1 MLYAITIPLVIIA
14 IAAVL
19 ISDFVR
25 RKRKLE
31 RYVRESFGKM
41 RTHPSEPLERLEAV
55 QTYYE
60 YEKKNIPD
68 VMRVDDIT
76 WNDLDMDTI
85 FALADHTDSFAGES
99 CLYYKLHDLSKSS
112 EELETFEE
120 KVSYFDENEPVRS
133 QVRKS
138 LCLLGKSYAGYDF
151 PLSIDSIDSYRLKYA
166 WVYYLLLGLL
176 LLSAAAAAVFRTP
189 VALFGCLMVYL
200 FNMTVH
206 IIKKATMDIKI
217 RAIFNVC
224 QTLGTAVNVS
234 DHTKQ
239 LSKQT
244 APDIESVRT
253 VSKRAIALG
262 LKRAGENSD
271 EVSML
276 SAYLLGP
283 FMLDFIR
290 YDKTVTA
297 LCSKKAECM
306 RIFKYLGEIDCAVS
320 TASYRRSLKDC
331 CVPQLTDGKSFMF
344 GQLVHPAISN
354 AVPNDFEFRRGVILT
369 GSNASGKSTFI
380 KAAAINLILAQT
392 IHTCT
397 TESAVVARCG
407 VITSMA
413 VKDDVL
419 SGESYYIREIKYL
432 KRMTE
437 LCSQGSLL
445 FLAIDEILKGT
456 NTKERIAASKAVLD
470 YFSKQHC
477 MLMVATHDLELAK
490 AFDKTYD
497 NYHFAEV
504 IGTQDVCF
512 DYELHKGISNSSNAI
527 KLLSAIGFPK
537 QIIDMAQSEA
547 EKDTV

>member
-1 MLYAITIPLVIIA
+1 MLYAITIPLLIIT
-14 IAAVL
+14 IAAML
-19 ISDFVR
+19 ITDCIR
-25 RKRKLE
+25 RRRKLE
-31 RYVRESFGKM
+31 KYVRESFGKK
-41 RTHPSEPLERLEAV
+41 RAHPSEPLERLEAV
-55 QTYYE
+55 QTFYE
-60 YEKKNIPD
+60 YEKKNIPE
-68 VMRVDDIT
+68 VTLVDDIT

-99 CLYYKLHDLSKSS
+99 YLYSKLHDLSTSS
-112 EELETFEE
+112 EELERFEE
-120 KVSYFDENEPVRS
+120 KITYFDENETKRS

-138 LCLLGKSYAGYDF
+138 LCLLGKPYVSYDC
-151 PLSIDSIDSYRLKYA
+151 PLFIDSIESHRLKNA

-176 LLSAAAAAVFRTP
+176 VLSAAAAAVFTTP
-189 VALFGCLMVYL
+189 TAAFACLMIYL

-206 IIKKATMDIKI
+206 IIKKSTMDIKI
-217 RAIFNVC
+217 RAIFNIC
-224 QTLGTAVNVS
+224 KTLGTAVAVS
-234 DHTKQ
+234 DNTSD
-239 LSKQT
+239 LSNEAADDAQT
-244 APDIESVRT
+244 VRAT
-253 VSKRAIALG
+253 SKRAAALG

-290 YDKTVTA
+290 YDKITA
-297 LCSKKAECM
+297 DLCGKKAECM
-306 RIFKYLGEIDCAVS
+306 RLFKYLGEIDCAIS
-320 TASYRRSLKDC
+320 TASYRRSIKC
-331 CVPQLTDGKSFMF
+331 YCVPQLTDGSSFMF
-344 GQLVHPAISN
+344 GRLVHPAIPN

-413 VKDDVL
+413 VKDDVF

-437 LCSQGSLL
+437 FCSQGRLL

-456 NTKERIAASKAVLD
+456 NTKERIAASKAILE

-477 MLMVATHDLELAK
+477 MLMAATHDLELAK

-497 NYHFAEV
+497 NYHFSEV

-527 KLLSAIGFPK
+527 KLLSTIGFPK
-537 QIIDMAQSEA
+537 QIIDMALSEA
-547 EKDTV
+547 EKDTI

>member
-1 MLYAITIPLVIIA
+1 MLYAITIPLLIIA
-14 IAAVL
+14 IAAML
-19 ISDFVR
+19 ITDCIR
-25 RKRKLE
+25 HRRKLE
-31 RYVRESFGKM
+31 KYVRESFGKK
-41 RTHPSEPLERLEAV
+41 RAHPSEPLERLEAV
-55 QTYYE
+55 QTFYE
-60 YEKKNIPD
+60 YEKKNIPE
-68 VMRVDDIT
+68 VTLVDDIT

-99 CLYYKLHDLSKSS
+99 YLYSKLHDLSTSS
-112 EELETFEE
+112 EELERFEE
-120 KVSYFDENEPVRS
+120 KITYFDENETKRS

-151 PLSIDSIDSYRLKYA
+151 PLSIDSIDSYRLKNA

-176 LLSAAAAAVFRTP
+176 VLSAAAAAVFRTP
-189 VALFGCLMVYL
+189 TAAFACLMIYL

-206 IIKKATMDIKI
+206 IIKKSTMDIKI
-217 RAIFNVC
+217 RAIFNIC
-224 QTLGTAVNVS
+224 KTLGTAVAVS
-234 DHTKQ
+234 DNTSD
-239 LSKQT
+239 LSNEAADDAQT
-244 APDIESVRT
+244 VRAT
-253 VSKRAIALG
+253 SKRAAALG

-290 YDKTVTA
+290 YDKITA
-297 LCSKKAECM
+297 DLCGKKAECM
-306 RIFKYLGEIDCAVS
+306 RLFKYLGEIDCAVS

-437 LCSQGSLL
+437 LCSQGRLL

-527 KLLSAIGFPK
+527 KLLSTIGFPK

-547 EKDTV
+547 EKDNI